1 MDFLIT
7 LGVLA
12 LLFIGL
18 VAPILSVVSF
28 LKTRDLRAE
37 LAALRIRLDVLEA
50 TRAAAA
56 STPSPTESTT
66 APPTAS
72 ATESGTA
79 GEPQPEQTRR
89 QADQPTDRPPDQQ
102 AVPVPAVAWTQAAT
116 AATAA
121 PSSEASGLDRFERQ
135 VTSRWFVWLG
145 AATLGLAG
153 VFLVKEAAERGWL
166 GPGVRVT
173 LGSLGGLALIALA
186 EFLRRRFP
194 EGGRVDYVPAAL
206 SSGGFLSC
214 YASLYAAGQLFG
226 FLSPSATFV
235 AMAAVVLAAGLVS
248 ILHGPFLALLGSVG
262 GFLLPG
268 LIASTEPNG
277 WVLFVYLA
285 ALVGG
290 SLQLARL
297 RPWLW
302 LGWIALAGSVAWSLL
317 WIDMPRAVAPV
328 EPLGLFL
335 VVMLAAFLAFA
346 PLIGRAF
353 VTDDAVLPWW
363 RNPQPLAFAAGI
375 AVALLCFALVRIDD
389 YRATG
394 LVVLALVAALLTFA
408 ARRHRPMEYLS
419 VVAAVLTVASLA
431 TWHLPAILSAYE
443 PIVYEASGTGLGW
456 APHVPPAATA
466 FLTACLVFGAA
477 HAVAGFV
484 ALWGAARPILWAA
497 LSAVVPLLVT
507 IAAYWRL
514 KNFDVDVTWAAG
526 ALVLA
531 SLMLAAAARVAPYR
545 DDARL
550 GNVLGIYAAA
560 VTAAIALAMAMTL
573 RDAWLS
579 VALALQLPALAW
591 IHRRLP
597 VASLRVIAGIVAA
610 VLCARLAFNPDV
622 FSYQTTAMLGDHW
635 PLYGYGLPL
644 LATYLAWRHFAA
656 SPPDWLDA
664 WLRAVTFGLA
674 ALLVAFEIDTVIW
687 NSIAAADAR
696 EYPWY
701 MEFAFPVPMHVIGGL
716 AMAVGLLQRVDQG
729 AALVVWV
736 RRLLFVLASLAA
748 IGTLIDSPVWRAFE
762 TGPWPVLN
770 MLLLAYLA
778 PAALMLAF
786 ARQARLPADR
796 PIEPRGFVFAAAGL
810 ALVLGFAWVTL
821 ETRHAFRG
829 PNLAAG
835 TMSDAESYA
844 YSAVWLL
851 YAGVLLAGGL
861 WQKSQALRIGSLVV
875 VMAAVLKVF
884 LVDMD
889 DLEGLWRVASFLGLG
904 LALVGIGFLYQ
915 RLVFLKPTSGATS
928 G

>member
-1 MDFLIT
+1 MDALIT

-12 LLFIGL
+12 LLFVGL
-18 VAPILSVVSF
+18 VAPILSVSSF
-28 LKTRDLRAE
+28 VTTRRLRDEVASLRA
-37 LAALRIRLDVLEA
+37 RLGVLEA
-50 TRAAAA
+50 TPA
-56 STPSPTESTT
+56 SPV
-66 APPTAS
+66 PTAS
-72 ATESGTA
+72 ATAAPTASPAAPATESATTA
-79 GEPQPEQTRR
+79 EPPPEQTAQ
-89 QADQPTDRPPDQQ
+89 QAGPPTNRPPDQQ
-102 AVPVPAVAWTQAAT
+102 AAPVPAVAWTQASPAS
-116 AATAA
+116 AA
-121 PSSEASGLDRFERQ
+121 PASAGPSGLDRFERQ

-166 GPGVRVT
+166 GPGVRV
-173 LGSLGGLALIALA
+173 SLGFVLGLALIALA

-194 EGGRVDYVPAAL
+194 EGGRSDYVPAAL

-226 FLSPSATFV
+226 FLSPSVTFM
-235 AMAAVVLAAGLVS
+235 AMAAVVFAAGLVS
-248 ILHGPFLALLGSVG
+248 ILHGPFLALLGSAG

-268 LIASTEPNG
+268 LISTGKPNG
-277 WVLFVYLA
+277 WVLFLYLT

-302 LGWIALAGSVAWSLL
+302 LGWIALAGSVAWSLF
-317 WIDMPRAVAPV
+317 WIDMPRGIAPV
-328 EPLGLFL
+328 EPLALFL
-335 VVMLAAFLAFA
+335 VLVLAAFLEFA

-353 VTDDAVLPWW
+353 VTDDALLPWW

-375 AVALLCFALVRIDD
+375 ALAVLAFAIVRIDD

-394 LVVLALVAALLTFA
+394 LLVLAIASALLTFA
-408 ARRHRPMEYLS
+408 ARRHRPMEWLS

-431 TWHLPAILSAYE
+431 TWHLPAILGGYA
-443 PIVYEASGTGLGW
+443 PIVYETSGTGLGW
-456 APHVPPAATA
+456 ASHVPPEATA
-466 FLTACLVFGAA
+466 FLTACLVFSAA
-477 HAVAGFV
+477 HAIAGFV

-497 LSAVVPLLVT
+497 LSAVVPLLLT

-514 KNFDVDVTWAAG
+514 KNFDVDVTWATG
-526 ALVLA
+526 ALALA
-531 SLMLAAAARVAPYR
+531 GLMLAAAARVAPYR
-545 DDARL
+545 DDPRL

-579 VALALQLPALAW
+579 VALALELPALAW

-597 VASLRVIAGIVAA
+597 VTSLRTIASIVAV
-610 VLCARLAFNPDV
+610 VLCVRLAFNPDV
-622 FSYQTTAMLGDHW
+622 FDYARTAHLGAHW

-644 LATYLAWRHFAA
+644 VAGYLAWRHFA
-656 SPPDWLDA
+656 STPPDWLDA
-664 WLRAVTFGLA
+664 WLRALCFGLLA
-674 ALLVAFEIDTVIW
+674 MLIALELRVAIDAGPSGASTRPARYALFP
-687 NSIAAADAR
+687 IA
-696 EYPWY
+696 WL
-701 MEFAFPVPMHVIGGL
+701 GL
-716 AMAVGLLQRVDQG
+716 AIGLAQAVERG
-729 AALVVWV
+729 AALVVWT
-736 RRLLFVLASLAA
+736 RRALFGLAA
-748 IGTLIDSPVWRAFE
+748 LAILLWQVDNPIFSPVFAV
-762 TGPWPVLN
+762 GAWPVLN
-770 MLLLAYLA
+770 LLLLAYLA
-778 PAALMLAF
+778 PATLMLAF
-786 ARQARLPADR
+786 ARAAR
-796 PIEPRGFVFAAAGL
+796 PIEPRGLVFAAAGL

-829 PNLAAG
+829 SNLAAG

-844 YSAVWLL
+844 YSAVWLV
-851 YAGVLLAGGL
+851 YAGALLAGGL

-889 DLEGLWRVASFLGLG
+889 DLQGLWRVGSFFGLG

-915 RLVFLKPTSGATS
+915 RLVFVRPQTDAPATPP
-928 G
+928 